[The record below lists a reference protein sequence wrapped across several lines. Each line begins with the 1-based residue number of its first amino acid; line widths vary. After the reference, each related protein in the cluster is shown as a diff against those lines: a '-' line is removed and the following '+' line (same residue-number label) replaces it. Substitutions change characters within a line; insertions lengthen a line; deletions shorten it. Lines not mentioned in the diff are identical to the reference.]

1 MLFAANKDYEDFGA
15 ILEPERK
22 HYMDDEFVKMF
33 SAILFLHILSTYIYI
48 IYLYDIVSEFVS

>member
-22 HYMDDEFVKMF
+22 DYMDDEFIKMF
-33 SAILFLHILSTYIYI
+33 SAILFLHML
-48 IYLYDIVSEFVS
+48 